1 MDINAFNQK
10 NYQQNL
16 FLRYLTSQKDDIN
29 VTIQTKATN
38 ISSIICL
45 IMGQESSIEF
55 VSISMLIAL
64 FYNIIIS

>member
-16 FLRYLTSQKDDIN
+16 FLLYLTSHKDDIN
-29 VTIQTKATN
+29 VTMQTKATN

-55 VSISMLIAL
+55 VS
-64 FYNIIIS
+64 NI

>member
-16 FLRYLTSQKDDIN
+16 FLLYLTSHQDDIN
-29 VTIQTKATN
+29 VTMQTKATN

-55 VSISMLIAL
+55 VS
-64 FYNIIIS
+64 NIFRC